1 MFSEKQMEKNPHSLK
16 AGTDYFIPC
25 HVLGAGN
32 TAPNKTKKKVLQ
44 GDSRGMAAAGTEM

>member
-32 TAPNKTKKKVLQ
+32 TAPNKTNQVFQ
-44 GDSRGMAAAGTEM
+44 GDSRGMAAAGIEM